1 MKYAFHFP
9 VGFLTLLDPIS
20 ISELAACLGALK
32 TVYPLLAVDALVF
45 FAGEAMDDLVFLAG
59 EDVLRALVFL
69 VALVFLAGADVAGA
83 GVAEATGLVLF
94 DGPGVAEAAA
104 LFLFAGPGVAVAVA
118 GLFLAMAGADG
129 ADGGGGGGGG
139 GATAPIVALLDEE

>member
-32 TVYPLLAVDALVF
+32 TVYPLLVVDALVF

-59 EDVLRALVFL
+59 EDVLGALVFL

-83 GVAEATGLVLF
+83 GVAEA
-94 DGPGVAEAAA
+94 AA
-104 LFLFAGPGVAVAVA
+104 LFLFAGPGVVVA
-118 GLFLAMAGADG
+118 GLFLALAGADG
-129 ADGGGGGGGG
+129 ADGGGG
-139 GATAPIVALLDEE
+139 ATTPVVALVDEE

>member
-59 EDVLRALVFL
+59 EDVLGALVFL

-83 GVAEATGLVLF
+83 
-94 DGPGVAEAAA
+94 GVAEAAA

-129 ADGGGGGGGG
+129 ADGGGGGGG
-139 GATAPIVALLDEE
+139 TTPVVALVDEE

>member
-59 EDVLRALVFL
+59 EDVLGALVFL
-69 VALVFLAGADVAGA
+69 VALVFLAGANVAGA
-83 GVAEATGLVLF
+83 GVAK
-94 DGPGVAEAAA
+94 AAA

-129 ADGGGGGGGG
+129 GGGGE
-139 GATAPIVALLDEE
+139 GATAPVEALVDEE